1 MVRLKLGALMGQHSA
16 MTSKKWGCK
25 NIWRYINLYN
35 AMFIYLYV
43 YTHICIYIYKTN
55 QDEDWWLET
64 MLRTSLANGRTL
76 RVIHTQNR
84 DPKELDV
91 PLSQLSHQWRWQCR
105 VAAWIPE
112 NHSSL
117 YVSAYKAVYIFMACR
132 LGTWHTSWA
141 AAAACLTVKMERR

>member
-1 MVRLKLGALMGQHSA
+1 MAFHDEHINMVRLKLGALMGQHSA

-43 YTHICIYIYKTN
+43 YTHICIYIYITN

-91 PLSQLSHQWRWQCR
+91 PLSQLSH
-105 VAAWIPE
+105 
-112 NHSSL
+112 
-117 YVSAYKAVYIFMACR
+117 
-132 LGTWHTSWA
+132 
-141 AAAACLTVKMERR
+141 